1 MRTSPFLLRSS
12 QYVLAFVVIAF
23 VTAVLFVLR
32 EALDTTLIAL
42 LYLIPLGLVTAFLG
56 FGPGIASALMTFL
69 AFNYF
74 FIKPYYTFA
83 VHRPTD
89 VVILVIFLVVAIVIS
104 QLVGRM
110 QVSLAAATARE
121 REATQLYELSTA
133 LAGLH
138 DEQVIVQILAR
149 QVQAVLLGEAVTVHI
164 VGGQP
169 FQFSVLETG
178 QPQRPPEW
186 LVPIEA
192 ARGVLGEI
200 RVWRAGPVLTSSEKR
215 LLQTFA
221 SQGAVALE
229 RARLVQAESRARVLE
244 ESDHLKSILLSS
256 VSHELRTPLS
266 TIKAAASS
274 LRSNEINW
282 ESPARPELIA
292 AIDEEADHLNIL
304 VGNLLDMSRIESGA
318 LKPKREWNI
327 LAEIVEGVFR
337 VQFIGSSAI
346 AKLPLCRLVITCRF
360 IGKIYR

>member
-169 FQFSVLETG
+169 FQFRVLETG

-229 RARLVQAESRARVLE
+229 RARLVQAESRA
-244 ESDHLKSILLSS
+244 
-256 VSHELRTPLS
+256 
-266 TIKAAASS
+266 
-274 LRSNEINW
+274 
-282 ESPARPELIA
+282 
-292 AIDEEADHLNIL
+292 
-304 VGNLLDMSRIESGA
+304 
-318 LKPKREWNI
+318 
-327 LAEIVEGVFR
+327 
-337 VQFIGSSAI
+337 
-346 AKLPLCRLVITCRF
+346 
-360 IGKIYR
+360 